1 MTCHVVDEAELQ
13 GSGSDFLAA
22 HRDSHRG
29 RVDEDVAGFTGWR
42 VMGASQY
49 GSDHQPDFSRSQR
62 NADAVIG
69 AGLKYSPV
77 FIHFVVGKQH
87 DACPGQSR
95 TLPDLTA
102 EINSISVGQL
112 RRNDQGRRTLLLG
125 DLQRMRRSESF
136 ETT

>member
-1 MTCHVVDEAELQ
+1 MGEDEFGSIFLRIRRTQASTLRDKLQVSPDRVQERVPGESLSLMTRHVVEEAELQ

-62 NADAVIG
+62 NAERA
-69 AGLKYSPV
+69 
-77 FIHFVVGKQH
+77 Q
-87 DACPGQSR
+87 
-95 TLPDLTA
+95 
-102 EINSISVGQL
+102 
-112 RRNDQGRRTLLLG
+112 
-125 DLQRMRRSESF
+125 LQRIRLYPLFMASATLRC
-136 ETT
+136 